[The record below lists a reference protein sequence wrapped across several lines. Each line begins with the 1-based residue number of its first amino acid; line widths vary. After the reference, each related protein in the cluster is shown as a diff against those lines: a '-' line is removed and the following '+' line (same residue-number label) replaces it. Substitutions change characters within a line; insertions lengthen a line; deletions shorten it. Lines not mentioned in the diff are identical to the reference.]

1 MRRTLMVICVVFVF
15 VLFVAGTS
23 EAACTVSPGTVN
35 FGSYSTFA
43 VVPLDATLTL
53 NVTCTPRTT
62 VTISLGPSFTS
73 GSTSPRQM
81 SSPATSTLLNY
92 NLYSNK
98 KRATLWGEGINS
110 VALNSN
116 KPIKIYGRIPSGQ
129 MVEAGAYSDS
139 LIVSVLP

>member
-1 MRRTLMVICVVFVF
+1 
-15 VLFVAGTS
+15 
-23 EAACTVSPGTVN
+23 
-35 FGSYSTFA
+35 
-43 VVPLDATLTL
+43 
-53 NVTCTPRTT
+53 
-62 VTISLGPSFTS
+62 
-73 GSTSPRQM
+73 M

-129 MVEAGAYSDS
+129 MVEAEVGPLPADGGQ
-139 LIVSVLP
+139 IVTDVFGNLPALGWENLTRTFFRT